1 MKAKLRNP
9 FPKSILG
16 PITKIGP
23 SFLGFALFNYLFQNW
38 FKIKKDKL
46 KIQKINLK
54 KLKTKIKNN
63 NLHLNSESNDSTGL
77 YYKLNLIKNLVSY

>member
-38 FKIKKDKL
+38 FRINKKT
-46 KIQKINLK
+46 Q
-54 KLKTKIKNN
+54 IKNSKN
-63 NLHLNSESNDSTGL
+63 KSEKIEN
-77 YYKLNLIKNLVSY
+77 KNKK